1 MLYTARYKPIT
12 VMKLFE
18 TLLKEKFELLVDE
31 ELSFDDKKVATTRKF
46 LNFCCDELGLDD
58 KFTCKIV
65 FDRESNGVKTTAY
78 YRDDSKLV
86 VVYGKNRMLG
96 DILRSIAHELVHQL
110 QHQEGR
116 IEYPVQDIG
125 GEIEDEANARA
136 GSLVKTF
143 IKQDEMGGNLFEQ
156 RLL

>member
-1 MLYTARYKPIT
+1 
-12 VMKLFE
+12 MKLFE
-18 TLLKEKFELLVDE
+18 TLLKEKFELLVDD
-31 ELSFDDKKVATTRKF
+31 ELLFDNKKLATTKKF
-46 LNFCCDELGLDD
+46 LNFCCDELNLND
-58 KFTCKIV
+58 KFTCKVV

-78 YRDDSKLV
+78 YRDDEKLV

-143 IKQDEMGGNLFEQ
+143 IKQDELGGNLFEN
-156 RLL
+156 RFVY

>member
-1 MLYTARYKPIT
+1 
-12 VMKLFE
+12 MKLFE
-18 TLLKEKFELLVDE
+18 TLLKEKFELLIDD
-31 ELSFDDKKVATTRKF
+31 ELSFDDRKLATTKKF
-46 LNFCCDELGLDD
+46 LNFCCDELGLND

-78 YRDDSKLV
+78 YIDDNKLV

-96 DILRSIAHELVHQL
+96 DILRSIAHELIHQL

-125 GEIEDEANARA
+125 GEIEDEANAKA

-143 IKQDEMGGNLFEQ
+143 IKQDEMGSNLFEN
-156 RLL
+156 RFAH

>member
-1 MLYTARYKPIT
+1 
-12 VMKLFE
+12 MKLFE
-18 TLLKEKFELLVDE
+18 TLLKEKFQLLVDD
-31 ELSFDDKKVATTRKF
+31 ELSFDDKKMATTKKF
-46 LNFCCDELGLDD
+46 LNFCCDELGLND
-58 KFTCKIV
+58 KFMCKIV
-65 FDRESNGVKTTAY
+65 FDRESNGIKTTAY
-78 YRDDSKLV
+78 YRDDQKLV

-116 IEYPVQDIG
+116 VEYPVQDVG

-136 GSLVKTF
+136 GSLVKAF

-156 RLL
+156 RLI

>member
-1 MLYTARYKPIT
+1 
-12 VMKLFE
+12 MKLFE

-46 LNFCCDELGLDD
+46 LNFCCDELGLGD

-65 FDRESNGVKTTAY
+65 FDRAANGVKTTAY
-78 YRDDSKLV
+78 YRDDQKLI

-116 IEYPVQDIG
+116 VEYPVQDVG

-156 RLL
+156 KLL

>member
-1 MLYTARYKPIT
+1 
-12 VMKLFE
+12 MKLFE
-18 TLLKEKFELLVDE
+18 TLLKEKFELLIDD
-31 ELSFDDKKVATTRKF
+31 ELSFDDRKLATTKKF
-46 LNFCCDELGLDD
+46 LNFCCDELGLND

-78 YRDDSKLV
+78 YIDDNKLV

-96 DILRSIAHELVHQL
+96 DILRSIAHELIHQL

-125 GEIEDEANARA
+125 GEIEDEANAKA

-143 IKQDEMGGNLFEQ
+143 IKQDEMGGNLFEN
-156 RLL
+156 RFVH

>member
-1 MLYTARYKPIT
+1 
-12 VMKLFE
+12 MKLFE

-31 ELSFDDKKVATTRKF
+31 ELSFDNKKVVTTKKF
-46 LNFCCDELGLDD
+46 LNFCCDELSLDD

-65 FDRESNGVKTTAY
+65 FDRDSNGIKTTAY
-78 YRDDSKLV
+78 YRDDQKLV

-96 DILRSIAHELVHQL
+96 DVLRSIAHELVHQL

-116 IEYPVQDIG
+116 IEYPVQDVG

-136 GSLVKTF
+136 GSLVKAF

-156 RLL
+156 KLI

>member
-1 MLYTARYKPIT
+1 
-12 VMKLFE
+12 MKLFE
-18 TLLKEKFELLVDE
+18 TLLKEKFELLIDD
-31 ELSFDDKKVATTRKF
+31 ELSFDDRKLVTTKKF
-46 LNFCCDELGLDD
+46 LNFCCDELGLND

-78 YRDDSKLV
+78 YIDDNKLV

-96 DILRSIAHELVHQL
+96 DILRSIAHELIHQL

-125 GEIEDEANARA
+125 GEIEDEANAKA

-143 IKQDEMGGNLFEQ
+143 IKQDEMGSNLFEN
-156 RLL
+156 RFAH

>member
-1 MLYTARYKPIT
+1 
-12 VMKLFE
+12 MKLFE
-18 TLLKEKFELLVDE
+18 TLLKEKFQLLVDE
-31 ELSFDDKKVATTRKF
+31 DLSFDDKKMATTNKF
-46 LNFCCDELGLDD
+46 LNFCCDELGLQD

-65 FDRESNGVKTTAY
+65 FDREANGVKTTAY
-78 YRDDSKLV
+78 YKDADKLV

-125 GEIEDEANARA
+125 GEIEDEANAKA

-143 IKQDEMGGNLFEQ
+143 IKQDEMGENLFEN
-156 RLL
+156 RLT